1 MSSVTGDP
9 VLSRQGN
16 GRRMMLT
23 IALFA
28 AFLGGLVLFAVVI
41 APGIG
46 AAGGCGGG

>member
-1 MSSVTGDP
+1 MSIFVEDP
-9 VLSRQGN
+9 APSRPRN
-16 GRRMMLT
+16 GRRKMLT

-28 AFLGGLVLFAVVI
+28 AFLGGVVLLVLVI